1 VRLGRLTVEEKEEKK
16 REKRRETIN
25 QQGLP
30 VGLGFI
36 FFGI

>member
-1 VRLGRLTVEEKEEKK
+1 VRLGRLTVEEKKEKK

-30 VGLGFI
+30 VGLGFN
-36 FFGI
+36 FFCI